1 MVEYIAYTKAELIDM
16 LQLRD
21 AESVDLQV
29 LALKI
34 EQQTSMKAHLQ
45 QRANEILNIGSL
57 SSDEK
62 NILSQALL
70 NKAAAVQTRIMKL
83 TDLQTKLA
91 KTP

>member
-1 MVEYIAYTKAELIDM
+1 MVEYIAYTKAELINM
-16 LQLRD
+16 LRLRD

-34 EQQTSMKAHLQ
+34 EQHTSTKAQLQ

-70 NKAAAVQTRIMKL
+70 NKAAAVQTRITEL
-83 TDLQTKLA
+83 TGLQTQIA